1 MGSALPLLAIRAQA
15 TNPVSPG
22 TVRNSSSCKTR
33 GGDVAGLSV
42 NVHAKK
48 KPKKQDK
55 LLLEV
60 FLKYA
65 NRINYKITKC
75 DQGKSVP
82 RGGLMFA
89 RHLLSLRASCLT
101 FSMG

>member
-42 NVHAKK
+42 NMHAKN
-48 KPKKQDK
+48 QDK

-65 NRINYKITKC
+65 NRKTTKC

-89 RHLLSLRASCLT
+89 RRLLSLRASCLT

>member
-65 NRINYKITKC
+65 NRKTTKF

-89 RHLLSLRASCLT
+89 RRLLSLRASCLT

>member
-33 GGDVAGLSV
+33 GVDVAGLSV
-42 NVHAKK
+42 NMQA
-48 KPKKQDK
+48 KKQDK

-65 NRINYKITKC
+65 NRINNKITKC

>member
-42 NVHAKK
+42 NMHA
-48 KPKKQDK
+48 KKQDK